1 MSPKNRSATVS
12 APTPHAARHSPRI
25 GIITNPHARSHAW
38 HRSWGD
44 PQVSERVTTSISEIP
59 AALEAVRGC
68 EYLLVNGG
76 DGTLGEIVTALAKTG
91 EPLPVLVPTYGG
103 TNNAVAKDVGAARRD
118 AIVCILAGEQGRII
132 ERQLLRVTCAGRERY
147 GFIFATGL
155 VVRLTEEYY
164 RGPGVGSAKAAWVV
178 AKKFAQAVVPLE
190 RFRSFWKFEP
200 NRVSIDNVPMMLPR
214 GAQLSLVS
222 ALNQQI
228 LFFKPF
234 PHSVEEIAGFNVLV
248 NALPV
253 RAIAADMHRLSRG
266 TYSGAGHVAKPA
278 SRYELTGTQRYFLDG
293 ELYDCGEH
301 DRLTITCGP
310 RARFLVI

>member
-1 MSPKNRSATVS
+1 M
-12 APTPHAARHSPRI
+12 
-25 GIITNPHARSHAW
+25 
-38 HRSWGD
+38 
-44 PQVSERVTTSISEIP
+44 TTSVSEIP

-76 DGTLGEIVTALAKTG
+76 DGTLGEIVTALAKSG
-91 EPLPVLVPTYGG
+91 EPLPTIVPTYGG

-118 AIVCILAGEQGRII
+118 AIGRILAGEEGRVI
-132 ERQLLRVTCAGRERY
+132 ERQLLRVSCGDRERY

-178 AKKFAQAVVPLE
+178 AKKFAQAAVPLE
-190 RFRSFWKFEP
+190 RFRAFWKFEP
-200 NRVSIDNVPMMLPR
+200 NRVSIDGVPMMLPR

-234 PHSVEEIAGFNVLV
+234 PNGVEEIEGFNVLV

-253 RAIAADMHRLSRG
+253 HAIAADMHRLSRG
-266 TYSGAGHVAKPA
+266 TYTGVGHVAQPA
-278 SRYELTGTQRYFLDG
+278 SRFEIVGTQRFFLDG
-293 ELYDCGEH
+293 ELYDCGAQ
-301 DRLTITCGP
+301 DRVTISCGP